1 MISNAFEKLDWTLRN
16 ISDYG
21 SAEDPRVRAAVETRQ
36 KILEA
41 VIPDGNYLGSSNIA
55 RGIHWQSA
63 VFALADGDYDKAVS
77 ELKKAKKYTLE
88 MDRCMNSPKQL
99 YTAILLDHYGY
110 DYSNE
115 RPFDKSL
122 TEYWIEE
129 AAEVFAPLK
138 GRPDFDELLTT
149 P

>member
-1 MISNAFEKLDWTLRN
+1 MEIISVQA
-16 ISDYG
+16 
-21 SAEDPRVRAAVETRQ
+21 
-36 KILEA
+36 ILPEEF
-41 VIPDGNYLGSSNIA
+41 I
-55 RGIHWQSA
+55 
-63 VFALADGDYDKAVS
+63 VS
-77 ELKKAKKYTLE
+77 ELKKANKYTLE

-138 GRPDFDELLTT
+138 GRADFDELLKSE
-149 P
+149 